1 MAGMSEAV
9 INIFIVVLLA
19 AIILP
24 ISFTLIFNANT
35 TGWDSNTTT
44 VFGLIPIIAVVAL
57 IVILVYAYY
66 QKRQ

>member
-1 MAGMSEAV
+1 MAMSEAV

-19 AIILP
+19 AILLP
-24 ISFTLIFNANT
+24 IAFTLIFNANT

-66 QKRQ
+66 QRRTD